1 MLYIDAKGIYYRD
14 LNQQI
19 RSAITSGETEFVLA
33 NINGHRYIGG
43 GIDQSVKID
52 VYGIPGNDMATF
64 MDGPTIIVHNNAQDG
79 IGNTMNSGKIVIHG
93 NSGDVIGYG
102 MRGGKILVEGD
113 VGYRVGIHMKGYSNQ
128 IPIMVIGG
136 TAGDFFAEYCAGGI
150 IVLLGLNRNG
160 NPLTGDY
167 LGTGMH
173 GGVIYLP
180 NEFEKYKLGKEVG
193 IQELDEPDKQIL
205 TKLVGEYCKEFET
218 DPATISLDK
227 FVKLYPQSS
236 RPYGKL
242 YCY

>member
-1 MLYIDAKGIYYRD
+1 MLYIDAKGIYYRN

-19 RSAITSGETEFVLA
+19 RSAITAGETEFVLA

-43 GIDQSVKID
+43 GIDQPVKID

-113 VGYRVGIHMKGYSNQ
+113 VGYRVGIHMKGYRNQ

-136 TAGDFFAEYCAGGI
+136 TAGDFFAEYLAGGI
-150 IVLLGLNRNG
+150 IVLFGLNRNG
-160 NPLTGDY
+160 KPLTGDY

-180 NEFEKYKLGKEVG
+180 DEFEKYKLGKEVG
-193 IQELDEPDKQIL
+193 IQKLDEPDKQIL
-205 TKLVGEYCKEFET
+205 TKLIAEYSREFET
-218 DPATISLDK
+218 DPTTISLDK